1 MMQNLPADCRLIQKE
16 IVAQCCDSQ
25 YCWVLDI
32 LWLWWLHCSD
42 VTVINAGV
50 SRPQRLLDSWCVI
63 TGWNRGISG
72 LELGRSTEYKK
83 NTPPWNSK
91 WRKTKKQKNT
101 KWKLFISSQKK
112 TEGLIWFSHNI
123 HVRHQFTFCHPM
135 ICESPCWARWLCSVL
150 IQCSDLHL
158 FICFHL
164 DSAFVFFPSS
174 TSEEGAT

>member
-1 MMQNLPADCRLIQKE
+1 MLWFSVLLSPSYSVAVVTPLFRCHCYKCRRKQASKTFGQLVRNHRLESRDFRFGVGQKYRIQKK
-16 IVAQCCDSQ
+16 
-25 YCWVLDI
+25 
-32 LWLWWLHCSD
+32 HTTFKFK
-42 VTVINAGV
+42 VT
-50 SRPQRLLDSWCVI
+50 
-63 TGWNRGISG
+63 
-72 LELGRSTEYKK
+72 K
-83 NTPPWNSK
+83 N
-91 WRKTKKQKNT
+91 KKQKNT